1 MIRTIAAFLFIFTAT
16 TAMGQAKAPPPV
28 NAKPSAQFLFTN
40 WAGADATRL
49 FGNSAYLYKGRS
61 TGSEDSE
68 LSVEF
73 DSRMPWRFRAKVQ
86 VGDESGL
93 AEVYGSN
100 GPVTW
105 RYVEQRSVDGSRTIS
120 SPSLVT
126 SSVALA
132 NQVVFNPL
140 SLFDIDKK
148 MSRLNTVGKFNFA
161 GSICWRVIAMP
172 RAETIPMNFFF
183 DVETGLFKGLD
194 FKSSDTVM
202 EMVVSEYRMFSI
214 GEGQEVNFPSGFTL
228 LSKGEVRNRVD
239 VSSLTRVMKLTKDE
253 FELPEVIKELVSP
266 SQPVSVDSKAGNER
280 LISMIGPNL
289 VDASGAMVSSSV
301 LKTKKN
307 VLLYFSAK
315 WCPPC
320 RKFTPTLV
328 NFFDQNAQAKD
339 FTIVFVSSDRSAAD
353 QMKYM
358 TDYKMDFFA
367 VPLDRVNAS
376 GLKQTYGDRGIP
388 NLVWLNPEGTAVAK
402 SYVDGNYV
410 GPNRV
415 LAEFSRAMDI
425 N

>member
-1 MIRTIAAFLFIFTAT
+1 
-16 TAMGQAKAPPPV
+16 
-28 NAKPSAQFLFTN
+28 
-40 WAGADATRL
+40 
-49 FGNSAYLYKGRS
+49 
-61 TGSEDSE
+61 
-68 LSVEF
+68 
-73 DSRMPWRFRAKVQ
+73 
-86 VGDESGL
+86 
-93 AEVYGSN
+93 
-100 GPVTW
+100 
-105 RYVEQRSVDGSRTIS
+105 
-120 SPSLVT
+120 
-126 SSVALA
+126 
-132 NQVVFNPL
+132 
-140 SLFDIDKK
+140 
-148 MSRLNTVGKFNFA
+148 
-161 GSICWRVIAMP
+161 
-172 RAETIPMNFFF
+172 
-183 DVETGLFKGLD
+183 
-194 FKSSDTVM
+194 
-202 EMVVSEYRMFSI
+202 
-214 GEGQEVNFPSGFTL
+214 
-228 LSKGEVRNRVD
+228 
-239 VSSLTRVMKLTKDE
+239 MKLTKDE

-266 SQPVSVDSKAGNER
+266 SQPVSGDSKAGNER

-289 VDASGAMVSSSV
+289 VDASGEMVSSNV